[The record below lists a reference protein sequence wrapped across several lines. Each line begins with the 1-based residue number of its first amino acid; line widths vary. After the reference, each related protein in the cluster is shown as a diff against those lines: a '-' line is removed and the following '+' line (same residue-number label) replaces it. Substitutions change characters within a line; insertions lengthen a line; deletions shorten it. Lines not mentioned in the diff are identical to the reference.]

1 MSNFRNAQEQAHPN
15 KNSTLTLAIIVV
27 QLLLV
32 TIQVWLLYSGLNNAL
47 EHKSAI
53 AIPALVASIIL
64 FLVCCSLLYFLP
76 GRRAGK
82 KYSRR

>member
-53 AIPALVASIIL
+53 AIPALIASFIL
-64 FLVCCSLLYFLP
+64 FLVCCGLLYFLP

-82 KYSRR
+82 RYSRR